1 MIIYSGCKST
11 KKILFTLR
19 FLVFFLRQLVSQN
32 FMFPLL
38 PNAVVNTS
46 ALGRYATQKK

>member
-19 FLVFFLRQLVSQN
+19 FLVFFLRQLASQI

-38 PNAVVNTS
+38 TYTDIDRHIY
-46 ALGRYATQKK
+46 G